1 MIVYDNFWKT
11 LKDKGI
17 SQYELVNKYGISKGL
32 LDRLRKNEPLTT
44 YSLNKLCMILGCKLE
59 DIASYV
65 PGSQPSQDQ
74 V

>member
-44 YSLNKLCMILGCKLE
+44 YSLNKLCAILGCKLE
-59 DIASYV
+59 EIASYV
-65 PGSQPSQDQ
+65 PGSQPSQDKL
-74 V
+74 